1 MTKIVNVLR
10 GPIHSSEIP
19 DWDIEDDG
27 FGLPYG
33 EGFVLSVIIRDER
46 GVLSE
51 EDLIFQD
58 FDDAVEIVE
67 HFCDQIIP
75 LDWEDTF

>member
-1 MTKIVNVLR
+1 MVQIVNVLR

-33 EGFVLSVIIRDER
+33 EGFVLSVTIRDER
-46 GVLSE
+46 GILSE

-75 LDWEDTF
+75 LNWEDTF